1 METFPTTNWR
11 NLTVGQRHDLKVQLA
26 NRCNEQSLPAP
37 TMELIKALLGRFHGG
52 VLNFESRTLFIKKSP
67 ITANKSKPTVRKP
80 LGINMGC
87 GRTGQEITRPLVG
100 SKVDAELKGESTKE
114 SKRSELSE
122 FIRKTPVG
130 PKSTRE
136 MPVEL
141 RGHSTALGE
150 EPRTLPFIRKTLQR
164 ENKDAYR
171 AQKTGGLD
179 QFRT

>member
-1 METFPTTNWR
+1 METFPTTNWS

-37 TMELIKALLGRFHGG
+37 TMELIKALLGRLHGG

-67 ITANKSKPTVRKP
+67 ITANTSKPTVRKP
-80 LGINMGC
+80 LGINMGR
-87 GRTGQEITRPLVG
+87 GRTGPENDRPPVG
-100 SKVDAELKGESTKE
+100 SKVDARSKGEGSKE
-114 SKRSELSE
+114 PKKPELSD

-136 MPVEL
+136 EPVESW
-141 RGHSTALGE
+141 GHRTTLGE

-164 ENKDAYR
+164 GNKDEYR
-171 AQKTGGLD
+171 AHKTGGLD